1 MGGAQ
6 TGGVYEAEEV
16 AAYGHRLFHGVA
28 GGAGDVGDYGAV
40 ITCQGVRR
48 VLLPALTAPTM
59 ATEHRCEG
67 RCRSGRSLSTNEYA

>member
-16 AAYGHRLFHGVA
+16 AAYGHRLLHGVA

-40 ITCQGVRR
+40 ITYQGVQKGAFAGVDGSDYGDRNT
-48 VLLPALTAPTM
+48 VAKGVAV
-59 ATEHRCEG
+59 AEG
-67 RCRSGRSLSTNEYA
+67 VCQ